1 MRLLRI
7 VPEHTSFGFMRF
19 RRWSFPFSA
28 FLSVLTMVLFFGV
41 GLNFGIDFKGG
52 TLIEMQARS
61 GQTDIAAVRQ
71 TAVPE
76 FLEDL
81 LAFGQGV
88 DALERVV
95 QDGEAGRFAADLPG
109 MAGALVLGVKRGQ
122 ERCPFH
128 TLARYP
134 LEPGDVVVYLR
145 ASADCTA
152 QREPA

>member
-1 MRLLRI
+1 MRPDLPDPGREEENVNLIYRAGADM
-7 VPEHTSFGFMRF
+7 VVSP
-19 RRWSFPFSA
+19 
-28 FLSVLTMVLFFGV
+28 SVS
-41 GLNFGIDFKGG
+41 GG
-52 TLIEMQARS
+52 RLMA
-61 GQTDIAAVRQ
+61 AAVRQ

-145 ASADCTA
+145 ASADCTS
-152 QREPA
+152 EPDSA